1 MIMVPYFRGRFA
13 FIDPTHRHFFTVDSM
28 TYFDP
33 NHDHSKLYPYTSA
46 KFTTEEIRLNDGLR
60 NGLVRSTF
68 VRFANR
74 LPGAYERWIS
84 HLFPLDQLTFTLRVI
99 K

>member
-1 MIMVPYFRGRFA
+1 VGRIVLDLGA
-13 FIDPTHRHFFTVDSM
+13 GVKKYQGSIAVDSM

-33 NHDHSKLYPYTSA
+33 AHEHSKLYPYTSA
-46 KFTTEEIRLNDGLR
+46 RFTTEEIRFNDGLR
-60 NGLVRSTF
+60 NGLTRSF
-68 VRFANR
+68 LVRFANR

-84 HLFPLDQLTFTLRVI
+84 HLFPLDQLTFTLRVE